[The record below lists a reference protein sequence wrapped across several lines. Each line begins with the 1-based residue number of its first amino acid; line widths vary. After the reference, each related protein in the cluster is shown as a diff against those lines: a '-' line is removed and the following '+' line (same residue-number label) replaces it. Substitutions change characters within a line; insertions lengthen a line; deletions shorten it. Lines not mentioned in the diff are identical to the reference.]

1 MLTKVEQLISYS
13 NLLRSQPKFPLR
25 WPIFWIGI
33 EKSWRDWSIISFA
46 CGSWLCMYVPPV
58 AHGPDYCNAMPGPPG
73 AVIVIVIFKQLRT
86 QPLQRLMM
94 EFLSANLDREI
105 DLGKEG
111 ETMPQMSFE
120 QLRQQFCDGWKK
132 MLFRP
137 SLRPPSRPA
146 RFLLCFYHENHYG

>member
-1 MLTKVEQLISYS
+1 
-13 NLLRSQPKFPLR
+13 
-25 WPIFWIGI
+25 
-33 EKSWRDWSIISFA
+33 
-46 CGSWLCMYVPPV
+46 MYVPPV
-58 AHGPDYCNAMPGPPG
+58 AHGPDYGNAMPGPPG

-120 QLRQQFCDGWKK
+120 QLRRQFCDGWK
-132 MLFRP
+132 MLSDP
-137 SLRPPSRPA
+137 LMPP
-146 RFLLCFYHENHYG
+146 